1 MNSVYLSDQLQNV
14 YRVDHWMRKYEW
26 FWYLLFLGHDLVLA
40 NAYIFYKTLCEEGK
54 LDNMNHYEFLRLLC
68 LEHID
73 PTNFGSCDHLVSAV
87 PKRCIIKKDGS
98 ISNTNVSV
106 RS

>member
-1 MNSVYLSDQLQNV
+1 
-14 YRVDHWMRKYEW
+14 MRKYEW
-26 FWYLLFLGHDLVLA
+26 CWYLLFLAHGLVLD

-54 LDNMNHYEFLRLLC
+54 LNPVSHYEFLRLLC

-73 PTNFGSCDHLVSAV
+73 PTNFGRCDNLVSAV

-98 ISNTNVSV
+98 ISNTNVSL
-106 RS
+106 RSEIEKK